1 MAICGYPIVDGSPCH
16 NFPRQGKKYC
26 WMHDGT
32 PKKNERLKAENAK
45 LKEALQEISDTEDL
59 RFAFGFG
66 YDLNID
72 TLAKQALKGESDGK

>member
-32 PKKNERLKAENAK
+32 PKKNERLQAENERLKAK
-45 LKEALQEISDTEDL
+45 IEIAHKHLTGDDPYGYATKHTIIAIMAL
-59 RFAFGFG
+59 
-66 YDLNID
+66 
-72 TLAKQALKGESDGK
+72 KQALTGE

>member
-1 MAICGYPIVDGSPCH
+1 MAVSEKVAELELSYAISEAK
-16 NFPRQGKKYC
+16 R
-26 WMHDGT
+26 
-32 PKKNERLKAENAK
+32 KNLEAENAK